1 MAMPS
6 SGVRKMTPRKNP
18 QNMPPMV
25 PTATRSTS
33 CLVFGLFFPWGQD
46 TIAASS
52 TLIKCSFCKPWIR
65 PRAFSAP
72 SGSENLRT
80 VTAATTLTPS
90 VHSRPALT
98 AGRLRYGISE
108 IAATSPRA
116 ITEIA
121 AGNPAASRIP
131 WLETAANVPGLLGRD
146 RQRDR
151 ERRAA
156 VRIVRSRD
164 RAAVAFDD
172 GAADR
177 QAHAQSLR
185 LAGDEGIENRLELLR
200 GDASAAVLD
209 LDQHLR
215 FIKRSRAHDQ
225 APPAIES
232 GSAHGAERIEHQVQD
247 DLLKLDAVPLDR
259 ADVGRQVEVDRDLV
273 QNRVAVHDALDDA
286 DHAVHVDVGQARRR
300 AAALEHGVQPADDVA
315 GARGDLADVLQRAS
329 HALKVGL
336 GRTEQTHA
344 DMGVGED
351 GGEWLLQFVRQG
363 CGQLTECGH
372 ARDVLQFGPLLRG

>member
-108 IAATSPRA
+108 LAATSPRA

-156 VRIVRSRD
+156 VGIVRSRD

-177 QAHAQSLR
+177 KAHAQPLR
-185 LAGDEGIENRLELLR
+185 LAGDEGIEDRLEHFR
-200 GDASAAVLD
+200 SDSGAAVVHLD
-209 LDQHLR
+209 HNVR
-215 FIKRSRAHDQ
+215 FINRCRANDQ
-225 APPAIES
+225 APRAVAA
-232 GSAHGAERIEHQVQD
+232 GSAHGAEGVEHQVQD
-247 DLLKLDAVPLDR
+247 DLLQLDEVTLD
-259 ADVGRQVEVDRDLV
+259 
-273 QNRVAVHDALDDA
+273 
-286 DHAVHVDVGQARRR
+286 
-300 AAALEHGVQPADDVA
+300 
-315 GARGDLADVLQRAS
+315 
-329 HALKVGL
+329 
-336 GRTEQTHA
+336 
-344 DMGVGED
+344 
-351 GGEWLLQFVRQG
+351 
-363 CGQLTECGH
+363 
-372 ARDVLQFGPLLRG
+372 